1 MRGGPGQLLA
11 GRYRLTDRPEHLRA
25 HAVDERTGES
35 VLLRALELPALLTA
49 GQDPEEAVP
58 AQADRL
64 VRRVAA
70 VGSAAPAAHPR
81 LLRGVGA
88 FVEHELMWTVEERPP
103 GLTAAEL
110 LTAGPL
116 PPYRAAELAADLAG
130 ALRTLHAAGLSHGN
144 LTAGSV
150 LVCEDGAAMLGGL
163 LAGVAE
169 EALAEELG
177 GPGGRRRYD
186 VRATMVGP
194 VAERWPLD
202 GGPAGDCWAL
212 GVLLHRLVA
221 GRSPYP
227 EGGVPE
233 LVTAVRD
240 GRREHSAVC
249 GPLGPLVERL
259 LQPDPVLRPTAEAVG
274 RELAELLAGAPE
286 PVDEERVARAVTL
299 KPEAP
304 LVPVRPRRGGRRGAK
319 GAGSGSAGAGAGA
332 GKGGGKG
339 GGNGPGGGAVKP
351 PRIPPALLGPLLVG
365 GVFVLLALGI
375 AAVVLFAG

>member
-1 MRGGPGQLLA
+1 MRGAPGQLLA
-11 GRYRLTDRPEHLRA
+11 GRYRLTDRPEPLRA
-25 HAVDERTGES
+25 DAVDERTGES
-35 VLLRALELPALLTA
+35 VLLSALELPGLLTV
-49 GQDPEEAVP
+49 GQDVEEAAA

-70 VGSAAPAAHPR
+70 VGSAAPVAHPR

-88 FVEHELMWTVEERPP
+88 FVEGELLWTAEERPV
-103 GLTAAEL
+103 GRTAAEL
-110 LTAGPL
+110 LADGPL
-116 PPYRAAELAADLAG
+116 PPYRAAEVAADVAG
-130 ALRTLHAAGLSHGN
+130 ALRALHAAGLTHGA
-144 LTAGSV
+144 LTAESV

-177 GPGGRRRYD
+177 GPGGRRRYE
-186 VRATMVGP
+186 VRATLVGP

-212 GVLLHRLVA
+212 GVLLQRLVT
-221 GRSPYP
+221 GRAPYP
-227 EGGVPE
+227 ERNVPE

-240 GRREHSAVC
+240 GRREPAVVC
-249 GPLGPLVERL
+249 GPLAPLVERL
-259 LQPDPVLRPTAEAVG
+259 LQPDPARRPTAEAVRG
-274 RELAELLAGAPE
+274 ELAELLAGAPE
-286 PVDEERVARAVTL
+286 PVDEERAAAMPVL

-304 LVPVRPRRGGRRGAK
+304 LVPRRRGGGSVGAR
-319 GAGSGSAGAGAGA
+319 AGRSAR
-332 GKGGGKG
+332 K
-339 GGNGPGGGAVKP
+339 GGNGGASGAGGGAKP
-351 PRIPPALLGPLLVG
+351 PRISPALLGPLLVG

>member
-1 MRGGPGQLLA
+1 MRGGPGQLAA
-11 GRYRLTDRPEHLRA
+11 GRYRLTDRPEPLCA
-25 HAVDERTGES
+25 YAVDERTGES
-35 VLLRALELPALLTA
+35 VLLRALELPGLLTT
-49 GQDPEEAVP
+49 GQDPEGAAA

-70 VGSAAPAAHPR
+70 VGSAAPTGHPR

-88 FVEHELMWTVEERPP
+88 FVEGELLWTVEERPA
-103 GLTAAEL
+103 GGTAAEL
-110 LTAGPL
+110 LVAGPL

-130 ALRTLHAAGLSHGN
+130 ALRALHGAGLTHGN
-144 LTAGSV
+144 LTAESV

-163 LAGVAE
+163 LAGVAQ

-186 VRATMVGP
+186 VRAVLVGP

-212 GVLLHRLVA
+212 GVLLHRLVT

-259 LQPDPVLRPTAEAVG
+259 LQPDPVRRPTAEEVR

-304 LVPVRPRRGGRRGAK
+304 LVPLRRRRGGR
-319 GAGSGSAGAGAGA
+319 GAGDSVSGGS
-332 GKGGGKG
+332 GGG
-339 GGNGPGGGAVKP
+339 VKP
-351 PRIPPALLGPLLVG
+351 PRIPPSLVGPLLVG
-365 GVFVLLALGI
+365 AVFVLLALGI

>member
-1 MRGGPGQLLA
+1 MRGGPGQLAA
-11 GRYRLTDRPEHLRA
+11 GRYRLTDRPEPLCA

-35 VLLRALELPALLTA
+35 VLLRGLELPGLLTT
-49 GQDPEEAVP
+49 GLDPEDAAA

-70 VGSAAPAAHPR
+70 VGSTAPTGHPR
-81 LLRGVGA
+81 LLRGLGA
-88 FVEHELMWTVEERPP
+88 FVEDELLWTVEERPA
-103 GLTAAEL
+103 GGTAAEL
-110 LTAGPL
+110 LVGGPL
-116 PPYRAAELAADLAG
+116 SPYRAAELAADLAG
-130 ALRTLHAAGLSHGN
+130 ALRALHGAGLTHGN
-144 LTAGSV
+144 LTAESV

-163 LAGVAE
+163 LAGVAQ

-177 GPGGRRRYD
+177 GPGGRRRYE
-186 VRATMVGP
+186 VRATLVGA

-212 GVLLHRLVA
+212 GVLLHRLVT

-259 LQPDPVLRPTAEAVG
+259 LQPDPARRPTAEDVR

-286 PVDEERVARAVTL
+286 PVDEERVARAVML

-304 LVPVRPRRGGRRGAK
+304 LVPRRRE
-319 GAGSGSAGAGAGA
+319 SV
-332 GKGGGKG
+332 GGGS
-339 GGNGPGGGAVKP
+339 KP
-351 PRIPPALLGPLLVG
+351 PRIPPSLLGPLLVG
-365 GVFVLLALGI
+365 AVFVLLALGM

>member
-1 MRGGPGQLLA
+1 MRGGSGLLLA
-11 GRYRLTDRPEHLRA
+11 GRYRLTDRPGPLRA
-25 HAVDERTGES
+25 QAVDERTGES
-35 VLLRALELPALLTA
+35 VLLSALELPGLLTV
-49 GQDPEEAVP
+49 GQDPEDAAA

-70 VGSAAPAAHPR
+70 VGSAAPVAHPR

-88 FVEHELMWTVEERPP
+88 FVDGELLWTVEERPV
-103 GLTAAEL
+103 GRTVAEL
-110 LTAGPL
+110 LADGPL

-130 ALRTLHAAGLSHGN
+130 ALRALHAAGLTHGAV
-144 LTAGSV
+144 TAESV

-177 GPGGRRRYD
+177 GPGGRRRYE
-186 VRATMVGP
+186 VRANLVGP

-212 GVLLHRLVA
+212 GVLVQRLVT

-227 EGGVPE
+227 EGSVPE

-240 GRREHSAVC
+240 GRREPSVVC

-259 LQPDPVLRPTAEAVG
+259 LRSDPTRRPTAEAVRG
-274 RELAELLAGAPE
+274 ELAELLVGAPE
-286 PVDEERVARAVTL
+286 PVDEERAAAMAVAV
-299 KPEAP
+299 PQAP
-304 LVPVRPRRGGRRGAK
+304 RQPRPRGGRAGGPKGGRSVRKGGRGGDFGAGNGAK
-319 GAGSGSAGAGAGA
+319 PS
-332 GKGGGKG
+332 
-339 GGNGPGGGAVKP
+339 
-351 PRIPPALLGPLLVG
+351 RIPPSLLGPLLVG

-375 AAVVLFAG
+375 VAVVLFAG

>member
-1 MRGGPGQLLA
+1 MRGGPGELLA
-11 GRYRLTDRPEHLRA
+11 GRYRLTDRPGPLCA
-25 HAVDERTGES
+25 HAVDDRTGES
-35 VLLRALELPALLTA
+35 VLLRALELPGVLTA
-49 GQDPEEAVP
+49 AQDPEEASA

-70 VGSAAPAAHPR
+70 VGSAAPVAHPR

-88 FVEHELMWTVEERPP
+88 FVEDELLWTVEERPA
-103 GLTAAEL
+103 GVTVAEL
-110 LTAGPL
+110 LAAGPL
-116 PPYRAAELAADLAG
+116 APYRAAELAADLAG
-130 ALRTLHAAGLSHGN
+130 ALRALHAAGLTHGN
-144 LTAGSV
+144 LTAESV

-169 EALAEELG
+169 EALSEELG
-177 GPGGRRRYD
+177 GPGGRRRYE
-186 VRATMVGP
+186 VRATLVGP

-212 GVLLHRLVA
+212 GVLVQRLVA

-227 EGGVPE
+227 ERSVPE

-240 GRREHSAVC
+240 GRREPSVVC
-249 GPLGPLVERL
+249 GALGPLVEGL
-259 LQPDPVLRPTAEAVG
+259 VQPDPALRPTAEAARG
-274 RELAELLAGAPE
+274 ELAELLAGAPE
-286 PVDEERVARAVTL
+286 PVDEERAAQRRTDGVPVL

-304 LVPVRPRRGGRRGAK
+304 LVPRTRGGKARGSRVGRSVRK
-319 GAGSGSAGAGAGA
+319 GGDTGDPGAGNGA
-332 GKGGGKG
+332 
-339 GGNGPGGGAVKP
+339 KP

-365 GVFVLLALGI
+365 GVFVLLVLGI

>member
-1 MRGGPGQLLA
+1 MRGGSGQLLA
-11 GRYRLTDRPEHLRA
+11 GRYRLTDRLGHLRA

-49 GQDPEEAVP
+49 GQDPEDVAP

-70 VGSAAPAAHPR
+70 VGSTAPAAHPR

-88 FVEHELMWTVEERPP
+88 FVDGELLWTVEELPA
-103 GLTAAEL
+103 GTTADEL
-110 LTAGPL
+110 LLSGPV

-130 ALRTLHAAGLSHGN
+130 GLRALHGAGLSHGN
-144 LTAGSV
+144 LTAASV
-150 LVCEDGAAMLGGL
+150 LVCEDGATMLGGL

-186 VRATMVGP
+186 VRATLVGP

-212 GVLLHRLVA
+212 GVLVHRLVT

-227 EGGVPE
+227 DGSVPE

-240 GRREHSAVC
+240 GRREPAVVC
-249 GPLGPLVERL
+249 GPLAPLVERL

-274 RELAELLAGAPE
+274 QELAALLAGAPE
-286 PVDEERVARAVTL
+286 PVDEERAARAVTL

-304 LVPVRPRRGGRRGAK
+304 LVPVRPRRGGGRGGRTG
-319 GAGSGSAGAGAGA
+319 GAGSGRAAGS
-332 GKGGGKG
+332 
-339 GGNGPGGGAVKP
+339 GGAKP

-365 GVFVLLALGI
+365 GVFVLLVLGVV
-375 AAVVLFAG
+375 AVVMFAG

>member
-11 GRYRLTDRPEHLRA
+11 GRYRLTDRPEPFRA

-49 GQDPEEAVP
+49 GQDPEDVVP

-70 VGSAAPAAHPR
+70 VGSAAPAKHPR

-88 FVEHELMWTVEERPP
+88 FVEGELLWTAEERPAGP
-103 GLTAAEL
+103 TAAEL
-110 LTAGPL
+110 LVDGPVQ
-116 PPYRAAELAADLAG
+116 PYRAAELAADLAG
-130 ALRTLHAAGLSHGN
+130 ALRALHEAGLTHGN
-144 LTAGSV
+144 LTADSV

-163 LAGVAE
+163 LAGVAQE
-169 EALAEELG
+169 GLAEELG

-186 VRATMVGP
+186 VRATLVGP

-212 GVLLHRLVA
+212 GVLLHRLVT

-240 GRREHSAVC
+240 GRREHSAAC

-259 LQPDPVLRPTAEAVG
+259 LQPDPVLRPTAEAVW

-299 KPEAP
+299 KPQAP
-304 LVPVRPRRGGRRGAK
+304 LVVRPRRGGRRGA
-319 GAGSGSAGAGAGA
+319 GSGNSGSAAA
-332 GKGGGKG
+332 
-339 GGNGPGGGAVKP
+339 GNGPGDGPGGGGKP

-365 GVFVLLALGI
+365 GVLALLALGI

>member
-11 GRYRLTDRPEHLRA
+11 GRYRLTERPGPLRA

-35 VLLRALELPALLTA
+35 VLLTALELPGVLTA
-49 GQDPEEAVP
+49 GRDPEEA
-58 AQADRL
+58 AAEQADRL

-70 VGSAAPAAHPR
+70 VGSAAPVAHPR

-88 FVEHELMWTVEERPP
+88 FVEDELLWTVEERPL
-103 GLTAAEL
+103 GRTVAEL
-110 LTAGPL
+110 LADGPL
-116 PPYRAAELAADLAG
+116 PPYRAAELTADLAG
-130 ALRTLHAAGLSHGN
+130 ALRALHAAGLTHGA
-144 LTAGSV
+144 LTAQSV

-177 GPGGRRRYD
+177 GPGGRRRYE
-186 VRATMVGP
+186 VRAALVGP

-212 GVLLHRLVA
+212 GVLAHRLVT
-221 GRSPYP
+221 GRAPYP
-227 EGGVPE
+227 ERDVPE

-240 GRREHSAVC
+240 GRREPSAVC
-249 GPLGPLVERL
+249 GPLAPLVERL
-259 LQPDPVLRPTAEAVG
+259 VQPDPVLRPTAEAVRG
-274 RELAELLAGAPE
+274 DLAVLLAGAPE
-286 PVDEERVARAVTL
+286 PVDEQERSPVPQPQAPPLPRGRGARAV
-299 KPEAP
+299 AA
-304 LVPVRPRRGGRRGAK
+304 RAGRAAR
-319 GAGSGSAGAGAGA
+319 
-332 GKGGGKG
+332 KGGS
-339 GGNGPGGGAVKP
+339 GGGAEAGNGAKP

-365 GVFVLLALGI
+365 GVFVLLALGV